1 MMLADSPPV
10 IGLLPKPWH
19 EGTRKEP
26 SENKLE
32 NTLERNHR
40 VKWAGDLRFVATGG
54 SGHST
59 VIDADRETAL
69 SPMEL
74 MLLGTGG
81 CACVD
86 VVMILKKAR
95 QKVVDVWVEI
105 GGERRDEIPKYFTR
119 IEMHFVVKGV
129 SIKEDRVKHAIQL
142 SMDKYCSASAH
153 MRALADIS
161 TSYEI
166 IEADT
171 P

>member
-1 MMLADSPPV
+1 M
-10 IGLLPKPWH
+10 
-19 EGTRKEP
+19 
-26 SENKLE
+26 EN
-32 NTLERNHR
+32 NLERNHR
-40 VKWAGDLRFVATGG
+40 IKWAGDLRFVATGG

-59 VIDADRETAL
+59 VIDADRATAL

-74 MLLGTGG
+74 LLLGTGG

-86 VVMILKKAR
+86 VVSILKKAR
-95 QKVVDVWVEI
+95 QKVIDVWVEI

-119 IEMHFVVKGV
+119 IEMHFVVKGI